1 MEPGG
6 CSKDKQVEEINFEE
20 YARNISNDI
29 KELEELHKDQEI
41 NENNLPSEKAKRR
54 KMSRAIDNILK
65 RMVRLVDQCNIEG
78 FVYGIVPE
86 DGKPISAA
94 SENLRY
100 WWKEKVKF
108 DRNGPAAIMKY
119 KQEGG
124 FQVFGSNENM
134 FNRDHNYVSLRN
146 LHDLPDTTLGPLL
159 SCLMHSC
166 DPPAKSYPLENAV
179 PPPWWP
185 KGDEEWWTQLDF
197 KNDLGPPPYKKTH
210 YLKKVWKVAVLV
222 SIIKHISNIPK
233 IRNIVHQNK
242 NLQDKLS
249 AKDAAILSAI
259 LNHEE
264 FLEKEKNHPHELPPP
279 NGSNE
284 FPDMFH
290 ETHDYDVEGIN
301 DGGIGTSSINVPND
315 VDVVSFDANVKGK
328 NNVVSNNLPQCVNM
342 VFDANVHETN
352 MVINNNLP
360 HQSVDLVPSMAN
372 VQGINMANNNLPEY
386 PNLVPIDEYVP
397 RNDKVIRPI
406 ATKRAKFRIDGSYT
420 CDSPQCPYHDDQFGF
435 ETMELRDYH
444 QVNCSYRS
452 NYFHDQGNIIGGSSN
467 QGNNSIGS
475 SSSGNPNK

>member
-1 MEPGG
+1 
-6 CSKDKQVEEINFEE
+6 
-20 YARNISNDI
+20 
-29 KELEELHKDQEI
+29 
-41 NENNLPSEKAKRR
+41 
-54 KMSRAIDNILK
+54 
-65 RMVRLVDQCNIEG
+65 
-78 FVYGIVPE
+78 
-86 DGKPISAA
+86 
-94 SENLRY
+94 
-100 WWKEKVKF
+100 
-108 DRNGPAAIMKY
+108 
-119 KQEGG
+119 
-124 FQVFGSNENM
+124 
-134 FNRDHNYVSLRN
+134 
-146 LHDLPDTTLGPLL
+146 
-159 SCLMHSC
+159 
-166 DPPAKSYPLENAV
+166 LENAV

-360 HQSVDLVPSMAN
+360 HQSVDLVPSIAN
-372 VQGINMANNNLPEY
+372 VQGINMANDNLPQY

-435 ETMELRDYH
+435 ETKELRDYH